1 MQSRIPRVEES
12 TKGISEPAIYLQ
24 IVVIRGIIFPM
35 STKPSVGHILALITA
50 FIWGTTFIATKI
62 LLVEFTPVEILFIR
76 FVLGFIALTLAC
88 PKRFS
93 PLERKQEWLFALAG
107 LTGVCL
113 YYLMENIALTYTMAS
128 NVGVLV
134 SISPLITAL
143 LAFAISKKK
152 TRLQPSFILG
162 FVVAIAGI
170 SLISFNGSRMELNP
184 LGDLLAIG
192 ATIVWAIY
200 SVTVNKVSGFGYNV
214 IQTTRRFFFYGIIFM
229 IPALFFMDFSPSWS
243 SLAEPKYLL
252 MFLFLGIG
260 ACAVCFVTWN
270 TAIQILGPVKSSIYL
285 YLVPVITVVAS
296 AIILREQIT

>member
-1 MQSRIPRVEES
+1 
-12 TKGISEPAIYLQ
+12 
-24 IVVIRGIIFPM
+24 M

-76 FVLGFIALTLAC
+76 FVLGFIALSLAC
-88 PKRFS
+88 PRRLK
-93 PLERKQEWLFALAG
+93 LAEKKQEWLFVLAG

-134 SISPLITAL
+134 SISPFITAL
-143 LAFAISKKK
+143 LAFALSRRKEKL
-152 TRLQPSFILG
+152 RASFVLG
-162 FVVAIAGI
+162 FIVAITGI
-170 SLISFNGSRMELNP
+170 CLISFNGAQLELNP
-184 LGDLLAIG
+184 LGDVLALG
-192 ATIVWAIY
+192 ATLVWAIY
-200 SVTVNKVSGFGYNV
+200 SVTVNKISTFGYNV
-214 IQTTRRFFFYGIIFM
+214 IQTTRRFFLYGLIFM
-229 IPALFFMDFSPSWS
+229 IPAIFAMDFSPNWS
-243 SLAEPKYLL
+243 CLAEPKYLL

-270 TAIQILGPVKSSIYL
+270 ISIQVLGPVKCSIYL

-296 AIILREQIT
+296 AIVLREQITPLAILGTALTLLGLILSSDLKRK

>member
-1 MQSRIPRVEES
+1 
-12 TKGISEPAIYLQ
+12 
-24 IVVIRGIIFPM
+24 M

-76 FVLGFIALTLAC
+76 FVLGFIALTLAY

-113 YYLMENIALTYTMAS
+113 YYLMENIALTYTLAS

-134 SISPLITAL
+134 SISPLVTAI

-152 TRLQPSFILG
+152 AKLQPSFILG

-170 SLISFNGSRMELNP
+170 SLISFNGAKMELNP
-184 LGDLLAIG
+184 MGDCLALGAV
-192 ATIVWAIY
+192 IVWAIY
-200 SVTVNKVSGFGYNV
+200 SVTVNKVSGFSYNV

-229 IPALFFMDFSPSWS
+229 IPALFFMDFSPNWS
-243 SLAEPKYLL
+243 CLAEPKYLL

-260 ACAVCFVTWN
+260 ACALCFVTWN
-270 TAIQILGPVKSSIYL
+270 FAIQVLGPVKCSIYL

-296 AIILREQIT
+296 AIILREQITPLAMAGTALTLLGLILSSDILKLRK